1 MNRYSK
7 KKRVIF
13 ALVYIVCVCLIIV
26 LLGMLQYRRISYNYN
41 LHINAVCDTIRQE
54 YPDVDVNRIIRL
66 MSSNSSDLT
75 GYDDVLSEYGIES
88 LTSSA
93 IAENN
98 KLFAM
103 YLAIDL
109 AVAILISIVIFVIVN
124 RIFVYWDKKLEAITT
139 DLAKINSGDYSYDMN
154 TGEEGKLSILESEI
168 YKTAITCREAAEN
181 SREDKEKLK
190 ESLSDISHQLKTP
203 ITSLLINL
211 ENLEEYPD
219 LPEEKRMLIV
229 GNAKRDTNK
238 INQMVQMLLK
248 LSRLDADAIEF
259 VQKDVPVDH
268 IINKSIENVLALC
281 DLKGVDISYT
291 NTETGE
297 EKHGE
302 SVIVGEEKHGENTV
316 IGDEKHG
323 QRTIFCDEYWE
334 IEAVSNILK
343 NGIEHA
349 ESTVRI
355 SFTEYEMYSEI
366 QIENDGDPIS
376 KEEAGKIFTRYYR
389 GETSV
394 IDSVGIGLS
403 LADSIVRRD
412 NGYIIAESYE
422 KDNENG
428 TRFTIRYM
436 R

>member
-88 LTSSA
+88 STSSA
-93 IAENN
+93 IEENN

-154 TGEEGKLSILESEI
+154 TGEEGKLSILENEI

-203 ITSLLINL
+203 ITSLLITL

-219 LPEEKRMLIV
+219 LPEEKRMQIV
-229 GNAKRDTNK
+229 GNAKRDTNR

-291 NTETGE
+291 NTETG
-297 EKHGE
+297 
-302 SVIVGEEKHGENTV
+302 
-316 IGDEKHG
+316 DEKHG
-323 QRTIFCDEYWE
+323 QSTIFCDEYWE

-389 GETSV
+389 GESSV

>member
-1 MNRYSK
+1 MNKYSK
-7 KKRVIF
+7 KKRIIF
-13 ALVYIVCVCLIIV
+13 ALCYVVSVCIIIV
-26 LLGMLQYRRISYNYN
+26 LLGMLQYRRINYNYN
-41 LHINAVCDTIRQE
+41 LRINAVCDTIRQE

-88 LTSSA
+88 STSSA
-93 IAENN
+93 IEENN
-98 KLFAM
+98 KLFVI
-103 YLAIDL
+103 YLAVDI
-109 AVAILISIVIFVIVN
+109 AVAILISVVVFIIMN
-124 RIFVYWDKKLEAITT
+124 RIFVYWDKKLEDITA

-291 NTETGE
+291 NTETSEG
-297 EKHGE
+297 KQGK
-302 SVIVGEEKHGENTV
+302 G
-316 IGDEKHG
+316 
-323 QRTIFCDEYWE
+323 TIFCDEYWE

>member
-1 MNRYSK
+1 MNKYSK
-7 KKRVIF
+7 KKRIIF

-26 LLGMLQYRRISYNYN
+26 FMGMLQYRRISYNYN

-88 LTSSA
+88 STSSA
-93 IAENN
+93 IEENN
-98 KLFAM
+98 KLFAI
-103 YLAIDL
+103 YLAVDI
-109 AVAILISIVIFVIVN
+109 AVAILISVVVFIIMN
-124 RIFVYWDKKLEAITT
+124 RIFVYWDKKLEDITA

-291 NTETGE
+291 NTETSEG
-297 EKHGE
+297 KQGK
-302 SVIVGEEKHGENTV
+302 G
-316 IGDEKHG
+316 
-323 QRTIFCDEYWE
+323 TIFCDEYWE

>member
-1 MNRYSK
+1 MNKYSK
-7 KKRVIF
+7 KKRIIF
-13 ALVYIVCVCLIIV
+13 ALVYIACVCLIII
-26 LLGMLQYRRISYNYN
+26 LLGMIQYRKINYNYN
-41 LHINAVCDTIRQE
+41 LRINAVCDTIRQK
-54 YPDVDVNRIIRL
+54 YPDVDVNAIIRL
-66 MSSNSSDLT
+66 MSSDSSTLT
-75 GYDDVLSEYGIES
+75 GYDDVLSEYGIDIAA
-88 LTSSA
+88 SSA
-93 IAENN
+93 IDDNN
-98 KLFAM
+98 KLFTI
-103 YLAIDL
+103 YLAIDIAA
-109 AVAILISIVIFVIVN
+109 AVLLSVVIFVIVN
-124 RIFVYWDKKLEAITT
+124 RIFAYWDRKLEDITAE
-139 DLAKINSGDYSYDMN
+139 LAKINSGDYSYDMN
-154 TGEEGKLSILESEI
+154 TGEEGKLSILENEI

-219 LPEEKRMLIV
+219 LPEEKRMLLV

-259 VQKDVPVDH
+259 VQKDVSVDD

-291 NTETGE
+291 NTETG
-297 EKHGE
+297 
-302 SVIVGEEKHGENTV
+302 
-316 IGDEKHG
+316 DEKHG
-323 QRTIFCDEYWE
+323 QSTIFCDEYWE

-349 ESTVRI
+349 ESAVRI

-366 QIENDGDPIS
+366 QIENDGEPIS

>member
-1 MNRYSK
+1 MNKYSK
-7 KKRVIF
+7 KKRIIF
-13 ALVYIVCVCLIIV
+13 ALVYIACVCLIII
-26 LLGMLQYRRISYNYN
+26 LLGMIQYRKINYNYN
-41 LHINAVCDTIRQE
+41 LRINAVCDTIRQK
-54 YPDVDVNRIIRL
+54 YPDVDVNAIIRL
-66 MSSNSSDLT
+66 MSSDSSTLT
-75 GYDDVLSEYGIES
+75 GYDDVLSEYGIDIAA
-88 LTSSA
+88 SSA
-93 IAENN
+93 IDDNN
-98 KLFAM
+98 KLFTI
-103 YLAIDL
+103 YLAIDI
-109 AVAILISIVIFVIVN
+109 AVAVLLSVVIFVIVN
-124 RIFVYWDKKLEAITT
+124 RIFAYWDRKLEDITAE
-139 DLAKINSGDYSYDMN
+139 LAKINSGDYSYDMN
-154 TGEEGKLSILESEI
+154 TGEEGKLSILENEI

-219 LPEEKRMLIV
+219 LPEEKRMLLV

-259 VQKDVPVDH
+259 VQKDVSVDD

-291 NTETGE
+291 NTETG
-297 EKHGE
+297 
-302 SVIVGEEKHGENTV
+302 
-316 IGDEKHG
+316 DEKHG
-323 QRTIFCDEYWE
+323 QSTIFCDEYWE

-349 ESTVRI
+349 ESAVRI

-366 QIENDGDPIS
+366 QIENDGEPIS

-422 KDNENG
+422 KDN
-428 TRFTIRYM
+428 
-436 R
+436 

>member
-1 MNRYSK
+1 MNKYSK
-7 KKRVIF
+7 KKRIIF
-13 ALVYIVCVCLIIV
+13 ALVYIVGVCLIII
-26 LLGMLQYRRISYNYN
+26 LLGMIQYRKINYNYN
-41 LHINAVCDTIRQE
+41 LRINAVCDTIRQK
-54 YPDVDVNRIIRL
+54 YPDVDVNAIIRL

-88 LTSSA
+88 STSSA
-93 IAENN
+93 IEENN
-98 KLFAM
+98 KLFAI
-103 YLAIDL
+103 YLAVDI
-109 AVAILISIVIFVIVN
+109 AVAILISVVVFIIMN
-124 RIFVYWDKKLEAITT
+124 RVFVYWDKKLEDITA

-291 NTETGE
+291 NTETSEGKQGE
-297 EKHGE
+297 G
-302 SVIVGEEKHGENTV
+302 
-316 IGDEKHG
+316 
-323 QRTIFCDEYWE
+323 TIFCDEYWE